1 MSLCPKEGT
10 SRLSP
15 QVLLRHRLMKILIIL
30 LGSLGAEYSIA
41 SKDPLNL
48 DSITRIENQQYL
60 TPKEINGKWGYVD
73 ESGRF
78 VIPPKYFAALP
89 FREGLALVVTKKA
102 WTPLGTEAGEFRL
115 ATITY
120 IDQQGREICPP
131 LSVRSAKSFS
141 DGLALVVPDNMLR
154 LTGGCAKAGYLNKKG
169 KWAIAPTFDRGE
181 DFSEGMA
188 AVSLHGNC
196 GVGGK
201 WGYVDKDGAVVIPFR
216 FTWASP
222 FREGRACVKL
232 DTVREAVIDRFGN
245 VLNGVKCK

>member
-1 MSLCPKEGT
+1 MDSLRNRSRRISSCHHHLYRPAGPRNLPTSLCP
-10 SRLSP
+10 
-15 QVLLRHRLMKILIIL
+15 
-30 LGSLGAEYSIA
+30 
-41 SKDPLNL
+41 
-48 DSITRIENQQYL
+48 
-60 TPKEINGKWGYVD
+60 
-73 ESGRF
+73 
-78 VIPPKYFAALP
+78 
-89 FREGLALVVTKKA
+89 
-102 WTPLGTEAGEFRL
+102 
-115 ATITY
+115 
-120 IDQQGREICPP
+120 IC
-131 LSVRSAKSFS
+131 KSFS

-169 KWAIAPTFDRGE
+169 KWAIAPAFDRGE